1 MTIREAKLPRT
12 KGDTMPYKSAAS
24 SPTPELTPSVRA
36 QLLDARVWQPILE
49 KYTTAVNL
57 AVTWIDRDKH
67 WGPIVTARPT
77 WSLVSATV
85 PSSTDDC
92 GFSLFSPQTCNC
104 VADAFKK
111 GDIVLVRDRVR
122 LTHFAIPLVLNE
134 QRVSTLRGQVFD
146 QYPDQLALGHIAHTA
161 GISSEEIW
169 KVARLEHPVKR
180 ATLQVYADL
189 LWVLGENIL
198 QAQHQKLMEDSRL
211 AELTQ
216 LREDLQTRV
225 EELEKFEAAVVGRE
239 LKMIELERELEGLKR
254 PDRPTS

>member
-1 MTIREAKLPRT
+1 
-12 KGDTMPYKSAAS
+12 MPYKSAAS
-24 SPTPELTPSVRA
+24 SPTRELTPSIRA

-57 AVTWIDRDKH
+57 SVTWIDRDKH
-67 WGPIVTARPT
+67 CGPIVNARPN
-77 WSLVSATV
+77 WSLVSAKA

-111 GDIVLVRDRVR
+111 GDIVFVRDRVR

-134 QRVSTLRGQVFD
+134 QRVGTLIGGQVFD

-180 ATLQVYADL
+180 ATLQLYADL

-198 QAQHQKLMEDSRL
+198 QAQH
-211 AELTQ
+211 
-216 LREDLQTRV
+216 
-225 EELEKFEAAVVGRE
+225 
-239 LKMIELERELEGLKR
+239 
-254 PDRPTS
+254 